1 MIKSICCI
9 GAGYVGGP
17 TMAVIAEK
25 CQDIKITL
33 VDSNTDKIAAWNGPL
48 DKLPV
53 YEPGLKEI
61 VKNVRD
67 KNLFFS
73 NEIDKNIHES
83 EMIFIAVNTPT
94 KTEGEGAGMAAD
106 LKYVIACAKQIAKA
120 SNSDKIVVE
129 KSTLPVR
136 TAEKLKEILHDEG
149 KAGVNFEIL
158 SNPEFLAEGTAIK
171 DLYKSDRVLIG
182 GDETRTGKIAVNKLV
197 NIYERWIPRSKILTT
212 NVWSSWE
219 LFSKRYFESSLFM

>member
-1 MIKSICCI
+1 MIKNICCI

-25 CQDIKITL
+25 CPDIKITL
-33 VDSNTDKIAAWNGPL
+33 VDSNPDKIAAWNGSL

-61 VKNVRD
+61 VQKVRG

-73 NEIDKNIHES
+73 NEIDKNIDES

-106 LKYVIACAKQIAKA
+106 LKYVIACAKQIAKS
-120 SNSDKIVVE
+120 SNSDKIVIE

-136 TAEKLKEILHDEG
+136 TAEKLKEILYDEG
-149 KAGVNFEIL
+149 NEGVNFEIL
-158 SNPEFLAEGTAIK
+158 SNPEFLAEGTAIQ

-182 GDETRTGKIAVNKLV
+182 GDETKSGKEAVKKLIE
-197 NIYERWIPRSKILTT
+197 IYCK
-212 NVWSSWE
+212 
-219 LFSKRYFESSLFM
+219 